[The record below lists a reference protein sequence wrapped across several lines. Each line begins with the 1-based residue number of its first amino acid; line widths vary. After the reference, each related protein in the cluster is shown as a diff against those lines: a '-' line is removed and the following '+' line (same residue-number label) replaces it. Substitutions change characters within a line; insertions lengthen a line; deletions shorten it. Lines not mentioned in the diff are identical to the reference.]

1 MKTVLKF
8 PLYVEIETDNVDR
21 KRVTDAANQILYPN
35 LLSYLSDAK
44 FRSNVQKQF
53 REVAMVDNAHIKLLT
68 ELDLFRKE

>member
-44 FRSNVQKQF
+44 FRSNVQRQF

>member
-35 LLSYLSDAK
+35 LLKYLSDAK
-44 FRSNVQKQF
+44 FRSSVQKEF
-53 REVAMVDNAHIKLLT
+53 REVAKVDNAYINLLT
-68 ELDLFRKE
+68 ELDLFRKD